1 MTNKYIAYNGI
12 VIGAENWV
20 KKDGGVEYTPY
31 IFSEFSPNE
40 VSTTFQKDDL
50 ITDGS
55 EYSNYRYE
63 PRIVSLRGHILPR
76 KGESVEELR
85 IKLYEK
91 CGGKTAHRLMYSSS
105 THGYFAEAVAD
116 APVTAKPAGAAAEF
130 NINFTLPGFFWY
142 DEQQTEIAAHTR
154 IKNLPMPFTL
164 PRSFG
169 STVSGATII
178 NTNDFDIFPRVKII
192 SDSNDKTESLE
203 LTNETTGKNITMTS
217 YSITAGTQILIDCQS
232 LTVTAGGVDIL
243 DYFNDFSDFALIPGG
258 NQIKCTNNG
267 LNQSLRVAVEFYRPY
282 VGI

>member
-116 APVTAKPAGAAAEF
+116 APVTAKLPEPRRSLILTSPCPA
-130 NINFTLPGFFWY
+130 
-142 DEQQTEIAAHTR
+142 
-154 IKNLPMPFTL
+154 
-164 PRSFG
+164 SFG
-169 STVSGATII
+169 M
-178 NTNDFDIFPRVKII
+178 TNSRRRLRHIRASKICLCR
-192 SDSNDKTESLE
+192 SRSRAAS
-203 LTNETTGKNITMTS
+203 
-217 YSITAGTQILIDCQS
+217 
-232 LTVTAGGVDIL
+232 
-243 DYFNDFSDFALIPGG
+243 
-258 NQIKCTNNG
+258 
-267 LNQSLRVAVEFYRPY
+267 AVQFRAQPL
-282 VGI
+282 